1 MAFFHTAKV
10 CFSEKTHVTLTLQMN
25 LVNLDE
31 ELLKQLSEDLS
42 VCKEFLRQVSNA
54 MRKGDVSKY
63 PIFIAHREEIDLGV
77 PIIHRSEMD
86 LYWSF
91 SASHLEDLVNKK
103 IVLME
108 KVEDFKKAY
117 RDPASFMCIFMID
130 AESGFFVFLPYDKDH
145 LPPNSQ
151 PQLN

>member
-1 MAFFHTAKV
+1 MAA
-10 CFSEKTHVTLTLQMN
+10 
-25 LVNLDE
+25 DE

-42 VCKEFLRQVSNA
+42 VCKEYLRQVSNA
-54 MRKGDVSKY
+54 IRKGDVSKY

-86 LYWSF
+86 LFWSF
-91 SASHLEDLVNKK
+91 SASHLEDFVNKK
-103 IVLME
+103 IVLLE

-117 RDPASFMCIFMID
+117 RDPSAFMCIFMID
-130 AESGFFVFLPYDKDH
+130 NDEGCFIFLPFDKAN

>member
-1 MAFFHTAKV
+1 MA
-10 CFSEKTHVTLTLQMN
+10 
-25 LVNLDE
+25 DE

-42 VCKEFLRQVSNA
+42 VCREYLRQVSNA
-54 MRKGDVSKY
+54 MRKGEVSKY

-86 LYWSF
+86 LFWSF
-91 SASHLEDLVNKK
+91 SASHLEDFVNKK
-103 IVLME
+103 IVLLE

-117 RDPASFMCIFMID
+117 RDPSTFMCIFMLD
-130 AESGFFVFLPYDKDH
+130 ADEGNFIFLPFDKTN

>member
-1 MAFFHTAKV
+1 MAL
-10 CFSEKTHVTLTLQMN
+10 E
-25 LVNLDE
+25 E

-42 VCKEFLRQVSNA
+42 VCREYLRQVSNA

-63 PIFIAHREEIDLGV
+63 PIFIAHRDETDLGV
-77 PIIHRSEMD
+77 PIIHRAEMD

-91 SASHLEDLVNKK
+91 SASHLEDLVNRK
-103 IVLME
+103 IVLLE

-117 RDPASFMCIFMID
+117 RDPAAFMCILVID
-130 AESGFFVFLPYDKDH
+130 AEEGNFVFLPFEKTN

>member
-1 MAFFHTAKV
+1 M
-10 CFSEKTHVTLTLQMN
+10 
-25 LVNLDE
+25 DE

-42 VCKEFLRQVSNA
+42 VCREYLRQVSSA
-54 MRKGDVSKY
+54 MRKGDVSKF

-77 PIIHRSEMD
+77 PIIPHAEMD
-86 LYWSF
+86 LFWSF

-103 IVLME
+103 IISE
-108 KVEDFKKAY
+108 DKVEEFKKVY
-117 RDPASFMCIFMID
+117 KDPHLFICIFMID
-130 AESGFFVFLPYDKDH
+130 TEDGSFVFIPYDKTN

>member
-1 MAFFHTAKV
+1 M
-10 CFSEKTHVTLTLQMN
+10 
-25 LVNLDE
+25 DE
-31 ELLKQLSEDLS
+31 ELLKQLEEDLS
-42 VCKEFLRQVSNA
+42 VCREYLRQVAIA
-54 MRKGDVSKY
+54 MRKGEVSNY

-91 SASHLEDLVNKK
+91 SASHLEDFVNKK
-103 IVLME
+103 IVVLE
-108 KVEDFKKAY
+108 KVDDFKNAY
-117 RDPASFMCIFMID
+117 RDPATYICIFVVD
-130 AESGFFVFLPYDKDH
+130 AAEGSFVSIPFDKTN